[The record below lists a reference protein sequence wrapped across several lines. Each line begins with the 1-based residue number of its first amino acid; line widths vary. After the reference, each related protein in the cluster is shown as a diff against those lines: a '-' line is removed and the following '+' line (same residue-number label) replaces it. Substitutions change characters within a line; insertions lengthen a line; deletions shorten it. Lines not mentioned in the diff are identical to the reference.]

1 MTTPETAAAIPTL
14 AFGTAIGAAFE
25 SVFGRFRRFAK
36 LAAIPFALMLFL
48 AVLKFPVGLY
58 VPDAELALFVV
69 DLLPFAILGIA
80 QSRAVLLGE
89 APGFLPPQPLGRR
102 TWIYVGYSVL
112 MVFITAVP
120 LVILTI
126 GAISITYVMSDG
138 GGGFGSGSWM
148 AVLGLLGF
156 LGLLWVLARLSL
168 VYPAL
173 AVDQKLGFAGAWRLT
188 RGRGLKL
195 LGILVVIFFATTLTG
210 ALGAALTGADFSI
223 GVGGIAVLTPGIG
236 LVEALL
242 AEAPVMLWSAVI
254 SVIGYGLTMGACA
267 SAFAQLSGWGAPR
280 QDILQRFE

>member
-1 MTTPETAAAIPTL
+1 
-14 AFGTAIGAAFE
+14 
-25 SVFGRFRRFAK
+25 
-36 LAAIPFALMLFL
+36 MLFL

-89 APGFLPPQPLGRR
+89 APGFLPPQPLGRC

-126 GAISITYVMSDG
+126 GAISITYVMLDG

-156 LGLLWVLARLSL
+156 IGLLWVLARLSL